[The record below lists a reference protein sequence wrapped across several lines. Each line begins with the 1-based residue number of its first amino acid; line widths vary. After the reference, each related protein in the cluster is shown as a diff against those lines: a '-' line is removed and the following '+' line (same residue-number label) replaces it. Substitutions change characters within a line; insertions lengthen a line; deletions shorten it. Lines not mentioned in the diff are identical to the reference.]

1 MPGALAALILVK
13 SGQCSNAG
21 ESQLEPATMT
31 APLLFEPIELRQ
43 IRARNRVVVS
53 PMCQYSALD
62 GLVNDWHLVHLGKF
76 AQGGAGIVFVEATAV
91 EARGRITHGDVGL
104 WSDAQIP
111 GLARIAAFVRAQGA
125 IPAIQLAHAGRKAS
139 MARPWYG
146 NGPLTGEDIARGDN
160 GWPIIGPTDAPVAE
174 GWQSPAPASDADLAT
189 LLDAFVAAAR
199 RAQAAGFDIAEVHGA
214 HGYLLHSFLSPI
226 SNRRTDRYGGTL
238 ENRMR
243 FPLEVAR
250 AVRAAWPAE
259 KPLFMRCSSI
269 DDAEGGWSLEDTVV
283 FARELAKVGVDVVDC
298 SSGGIAGSATAATRT
313 LLRRVPGFQL
323 PFAERVRRDTG
334 LKTMAVGLILTAR
347 QAEEALQAG
356 RADLIAVGR
365 EALFN
370 PNWPLH
376 AALELGADPEFASW
390 PQQYGWWL
398 TRREASLQRE
408 GIARRSMDYPANT
421 G

>member
-1 MPGALAALILVK
+1 MP
-13 SGQCSNAG
+13 S
-21 ESQLEPATMT
+21 
-31 APLLFEPIELRQ
+31 PLLFEPLELRNV
-43 IRARNRVVVS
+43 RAKNRVVVS

-104 WSDAQIP
+104 WSDAHVP

-125 IPAIQLAHAGRKAS
+125 VPAIQLAHAGRKAS

-146 NGPLTGEDIARGDN
+146 NGPLTGDDIARGDN

-174 GWQSPAPASDADLAT
+174 GWRAPAPASDADLAT

-214 HGYLLHSFLSPI
+214 HGYLLHSFLSPL

-243 FPLEVAR
+243 FPLQVAR

-269 DDAEGGWSLEDTVV
+269 DDAEGGWSLEDTVA
-283 FARELAKVGVDVVDC
+283 FARELAKVGVDVIDC

-334 LKTMAVGLILTAR
+334 LKTMAVGLILTPR
-347 QAEEALQAG
+347 QAEEALQACC
-356 RADLIAVGR
+356 ADLIAVGR

-376 AALELGADPEFASW
+376 AALELGADAEFASW

-408 GIARRSMDYPANT
+408 GIARRPIDYPAKT
-421 G
+421 GRTAS